1 MARYIFDWAAF
12 RAGMKQVASMEFM
25 VLCVSFIGFG
35 ALIHDSQLELAHG
48 IFMSVFIWAMPG
60 QVVLLNML
68 QEGAAPLAIALAV
81 TLTAV
86 RLMPMVMS
94 VMPLLRADNTPR
106 WLNYCVAYFIA
117 ITMWILANR
126 CMHDIDRPKRM
137 PWLLGVG
144 VAFLA
149 SVTVV
154 TSIGYH
160 LAGFLPPV
168 LGMCVVFI
176 TPLFFFTSLLV
187 AAKLRMDYL
196 ALVAGCVLG
205 PIFFVLIPEFDLLIA
220 GVSGG
225 TLAYFLGRN
234 ARAAGPGA

>member
-12 RAGMKQVASMEFM
+12 RTGMKQVASIEFL

-86 RLMPMVMS
+86 RLMPMVMA
-94 VMPLLRADNTPR
+94 VMPLLRTENSPR

-117 ITMWILANR
+117 ITMWILSNR
-126 CMHDIDRPKRM
+126 CMGDIERPKRL

-144 VAFLA
+144 VAFLS
-149 SVTVV
+149 SVIVV
-154 TSIGYH
+154 TTIGYH
-160 LAGFLPPV
+160 LAGVLPPV
-168 LGMCVVFI
+168 LAMCVVFI
-176 TPLFFFTSLLV
+176 TPLFFFTSLLA
-187 AAKLRMDYL
+187 AAKIRMDYM
-196 ALVAGCVLG
+196 ALVFGCALG
-205 PIFFVLIPEFDLLIA
+205 PIFYVLIPEFDLLIA

-225 TLAYFLGRN
+225 TIAYFLGRH
-234 ARAAGPGA
+234 ARENGQGE